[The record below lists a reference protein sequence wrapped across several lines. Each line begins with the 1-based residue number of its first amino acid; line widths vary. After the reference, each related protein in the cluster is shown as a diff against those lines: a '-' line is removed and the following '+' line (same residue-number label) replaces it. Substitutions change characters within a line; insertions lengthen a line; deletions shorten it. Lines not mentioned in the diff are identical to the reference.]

1 MIQRIGLF
9 FTVSLLR
16 LLAALPYGVCARI
29 GMGLGALLYRIPSR
43 RRSVVQTNL
52 RLCFPDQSEAR
63 RHALGQAHFSHVI
76 RSYLERGVQWY
87 GCAGKLNELVELESA
102 IELGNTEAG
111 PTIFLG
117 FHFVAIEAGCMFYS
131 IKHPVASLYSKM
143 SNPLLEQLAKQQRG
157 RFGTEMIPRNG
168 SVRQALRALKS
179 GTPLML
185 AADMDFGLRD
195 SVFVPFFNVPA
206 CTLTSVSRLAALSG
220 ARVVPFTT
228 SVLPGYRGYKLKIF
242 DALAGYPSGDEKVDA
257 LRMNAFLEQQVRAM
271 PEQYYWVHRRF
282 KHRPEGEAPVY

>member
-52 RLCFPDQSEAR
+52 RLCFPDQSEAH

-87 GCAGKLNELVELESA
+87 GCAGKLKELVELESA

>member
-29 GMGLGALLYRIPSR
+29 GMGLGALLYRFPSR
-43 RRSVVQTNL
+43 RRGVVQTNL
-52 RLCFPDQSEAR
+52 RLCFPDQSEAH

-87 GCAGKLNELVELESA
+87 GCAGQLNDLVELESA

>member
-52 RLCFPDQSEAR
+52 RLCFPDQSEAH

-228 SVLPGYRGYKLKIF
+228 TVLPGYRGYKLKIF
-242 DALAGYPSGDEKVDA
+242 DALAGYPCGDEKVDA

>member
-16 LLAALPYGVCARI
+16 LLAALPYSVCARI
-29 GMGLGALLYRIPSR
+29 GMSLGALLYRIPSR

-52 RLCFPDQSEAR
+52 RLCFPDQSEAH
-63 RHALGQAHFSHVI
+63 RHTLGQAHFSHVI

-87 GCAGKLNELVELESA
+87 GCAGKLNDLVELESA

>member
-1 MIQRIGLF
+1 ME
-9 FTVSLLR
+9 S
-16 LLAALPYGVCARI
+16 
-29 GMGLGALLYRIPSR
+29 
-43 RRSVVQTNL
+43 
-52 RLCFPDQSEAR
+52 
-63 RHALGQAHFSHVI
+63 
-76 RSYLERGVQWY
+76 GVQWY
-87 GCAGKLNELVELESA
+87 GNASKLNDLVELDSA
-102 IELGNTEAG
+102 IELGNAEAG

-143 SNPLLEQLAKQQRG
+143 SNPLLEQLARQQRG
-157 RFGTEMIPRNG
+157 RFGTEMIPRND

-228 SVLPGYRGYKLKIF
+228 
-242 DALAGYPSGDEKVDA
+242 
-257 LRMNAFLEQQVRAM
+257 
-271 PEQYYWVHRRF
+271 
-282 KHRPEGEAPVY
+282 